1 MGDNCWFL
9 QTEMDMHADLVDL
22 SSGLFSEETH
32 FNSVDGKHWMKHK
45 NLCIIFFDLL
55 LGIDHK
61 ETKQITA
68 DKKQRLKQD
77 DKIIINKYVGL
88 RVGSTY

>member
-9 QTEMDMHADLVDL
+9 QTEMDVHADLVEL

-45 NLCIIFFDLL
+45 NLW
-55 LGIDHK
+55 
-61 ETKQITA
+61 
-68 DKKQRLKQD
+68 
-77 DKIIINKYVGL
+77 
-88 RVGSTY
+88 